1 MNSIINSII
10 EKGNS
15 NTKPNDYIKDGI
27 LHCGVCNQ
35 PKQCV
40 KEFPT
45 GSGTMRKFP
54 IICQCDIDEENA
66 FQERMRRQEWD
77 DYVRRLYRQGLTDR
91 AYLKNTFEN
100 DDHRNPE
107 LTDFCKKYVASWS
120 RQREHNNGVLF
131 YGGTGGGKSFYAC
144 CIANALLKRGVRVLV
159 SRLSD
164 LVKNQVNNDAP
175 VVNLDSFDLII
186 LDDLGVEKATQTA
199 YNIVDDIYRK
209 AIPLIVTTNLSPA
222 ELKNPDSLE
231 KDRIYSRVLEMC
243 CITKKTDVKISRL
256 EIARAKSKQA
266 LNDLNI

>member
-1 MNSIINSII
+1 M
-10 EKGNS
+10 
-15 NTKPNDYIKDGI
+15 
-27 LHCGVCNQ
+27 
-35 PKQCV
+35 
-40 KEFPT
+40 
-45 GSGTMRKFP
+45 
-54 IICQCDIDEENA
+54 
-66 FQERMRRQEWD
+66 
-77 DYVRRLYRQGLTDR
+77 
-91 AYLKNTFEN
+91 
-100 DDHRNPE
+100 
-107 LTDFCKKYVASWS
+107 
-120 RQREHNNGVLF
+120 LF

-144 CIANALLKRGVRVLV
+144 CIANALLKSGVRVLV

-164 LVKNQVNNDAP
+164 LVKNQVNNAALI
-175 VVNLDSFDLII
+175 VNLDSFDLVI

-209 AIPLIVTTNLSPA
+209 EIPLIVTTNLSPA

>member
-1 MNSIINSII
+1 M
-10 EKGNS
+10 
-15 NTKPNDYIKDGI
+15 
-27 LHCGVCNQ
+27 
-35 PKQCV
+35 
-40 KEFPT
+40 
-45 GSGTMRKFP
+45 
-54 IICQCDIDEENA
+54 
-66 FQERMRRQEWD
+66 
-77 DYVRRLYRQGLTDR
+77 
-91 AYLKNTFEN
+91 
-100 DDHRNPE
+100 
-107 LTDFCKKYVASWS
+107 
-120 RQREHNNGVLF
+120 LF

-144 CIANALLKRGVRVLV
+144 CIAKALLKSGVRVLV

-175 VVNLDSFDLII
+175 IVNLDSFDLVI

-209 AIPLIVTTNLSPA
+209 EIPLIVTTNLSPA

-231 KDRIYSRVLEMC
+231 KERIYSRVLEMC

>member
-1 MNSIINSII
+1 M
-10 EKGNS
+10 
-15 NTKPNDYIKDGI
+15 
-27 LHCGVCNQ
+27 GVY
-35 PKQCV
+35 
-40 KEFPT
+40 
-45 GSGTMRKFP
+45 
-54 IICQCDIDEENA
+54 A
-66 FQERMRRQEWD
+66 
-77 DYVRRLYRQGLTDR
+77 
-91 AYLKNTFEN
+91 
-100 DDHRNPE
+100 
-107 LTDFCKKYVASWS
+107 ASWN

-144 CIANALLKRGVRVLV
+144 CIANALLKSGVRVLV

-164 LVKNQVNNDAP
+164 LVKNQVNNDTP
-175 VVNLDSFDLII
+175 VVNLDSFDLVI

-256 EIARAKSKQA
+256 EIARTKSKQA